1 MQMLTVLFYDRK
13 VRPCLRM
20 PLSHSSNYSK
30 LGAQVLSPP
39 RGISSRWAGFVCS
52 PVVVFVS
59 VDYRENREKK
69 GIVCFFVVFFK
80 WSEKRAPSV
89 RTSGIW
95 ARGLGCANPTS
106 SMRYEV
112 CVCVCVHL
120 SKIEKIKK
128 KEKKRGLEN

>member
-1 MQMLTVLFYDRK
+1 M
-13 VRPCLRM
+13 
-20 PLSHSSNYSK
+20 
-30 LGAQVLSPP
+30 
-39 RGISSRWAGFVCS
+39 CS
-52 PVVVFVS
+52 PVVVFVF

-112 CVCVCVHL
+112 CVCVRASL
-120 SKIEKIKK
+120 ENRKIKK
-128 KEKKRGLEN
+128 KEKKRGLGN